1 MLTVLSNL
9 AVALIVLGIIIVIH
23 EAGHFF
29 MAKLFRIRV
38 ETFSV
43 GFGPRLFGVRYG
55 ETDYRLS
62 ALPLGGYVKMSGEN
76 PGDEVTGDP
85 NEFMSKPRWQR
96 FLVAFAGPAMN
107 GILAVVLLAGLFMYG
122 IQTEQM
128 PEDTSVGIV
137 VDGSAADQAGIEE
150 GDLIVEFDDLE
161 NFTWRDIELEVIT
174 SPERPIPVRLQRGG
188 EIIDTTLTPVR
199 RGVNEIGDA
208 GWSPSRTGPR
218 VTRFLD
224 ESTPA
229 ERAGMLVGDEIIAVG
244 GTDLRISPR
253 PISELIAEI
262 PSETVQV
269 TVLRDVDSPEG
280 SEVETVV
287 LDVVPEEDETGQR
300 MLGVEIQASTV
311 LVKLGPIDAL
321 GASIRENA
329 ANTVLIFDI
338 LGKLV
343 TREASMRSMDGPI
356 GIVRATGQSFQRG
369 IPELIYL
376 MVIISLNLGVINL
389 FPIPILDGG
398 VMLLLAVEG
407 IMRQDLSLAV
417 KERIAQVSFVFLL
430 TVIVFVLYN
439 DVVKLMPQ
447 G

>member
-9 AVALIVLGIIIVIH
+9 LVALVVLGIIIVIH

-29 MAKLFRIRV
+29 VAKLFKIRV

-85 NEFMSKPRWQR
+85 NEFVSKPRWQR

-107 GILAVVLLAGLFMYG
+107 GLLAVVLLAGLYMYG

-137 VDGSAADQAGIEE
+137 VEGSAADAAGIEE
-150 GDLIVEFDDLE
+150 GDLIVEFDDME
-161 NFTWRDIELEVIT
+161 EFNWRDIELEVIT
-174 SPERPIPVRLQRGG
+174 SPERPIPVRLQRG
-188 EIIDTTLTPVR
+188 EELIETTLTPIR

-218 VTRFLD
+218 VVRFLN

-229 ERAGMLVGDEIIAVG
+229 ERAGMLVEDEIIAVG
-244 GTDLRISPR
+244 ATDLRISPR
-253 PISELIAEI
+253 PISELIRDI

-269 TVLRDVDSPEG
+269 TVLREVDGEQQ
-280 SEVETVV
+280 TIV
-287 LDVVPEEDETGQR
+287 LDVMPEEDESGQR
-300 MLGVEIQASTV
+300 LLGVEILSSTV
-311 LVKLGPIDAL
+311 LVKLGPLDAL
-321 GASIRENA
+321 QASLRENA

-338 LGKLV
+338 LGKLI
-343 TREASMRSMDGPI
+343 TRETSMRSMDGPI

-447 G
+447 S